1 MRKVILSVNIT
12 LDGYVASPNGEL
24 KWHFQNWNDEMESL
38 ISEQI
43 KDIDTILMGR
53 VVYQVMAKH
62 WPLVEL
68 DLTGRIKDLQFA
80 EWINSTQKIVFTR
93 TLSTPDWN
101 NSKLVKENI
110 REEINRLKQGKGK
123 DMIMWGGVR
132 IIRSFLE
139 MDLFDE
145 FRLWIAPVAIG
156 QGLSWFGFEKV
167 RKKIDLHLTSTTTF
181 SNGVVLLN
189 YSKREA

>member
-68 DLTGRIKDLQFA
+68 DLAGRIKDLQFA

-167 RKKIDLHLTSTTTF
+167 RRKIDLHLTSTTTF